1 MSSLLMTNY
10 VPASIS
16 PSQGRNPPSPIRLN
30 YNYTPSQLSPPQVC
44 ISMPKPH
51 QRLPCYAP
59 ATMPG
64 IFATDAAAPYVQIG
78 VNSSPVPIEWPR
90 K

>member
-1 MSSLLMTNY
+1 MT
-10 VPASIS
+10 V
-16 PSQGRNPPSPIRLN
+16 RLN
-30 YNYTPSQLSPPQVC
+30 YDYTTSQLSPPLVR

-59 ATMPG
+59 ANMPG
-64 IFATDAAAPYVQIG
+64 IFAKDAAAPYVQIG
-78 VNSSPVPIEWPR
+78 VNSSPVSIEWPR